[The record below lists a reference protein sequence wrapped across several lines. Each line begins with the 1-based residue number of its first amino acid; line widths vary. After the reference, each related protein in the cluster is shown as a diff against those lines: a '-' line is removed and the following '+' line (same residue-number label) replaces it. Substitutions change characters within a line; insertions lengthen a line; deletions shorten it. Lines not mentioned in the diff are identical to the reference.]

1 MGRGGRGGTRRAA
14 ALKEAGRGAFGMASE
29 LDVVTGAFSYTGS
42 YIAERLVEEGRM
54 VRTLTRRPRPE
65 QGSSHV
71 EVVPYHWESDA
82 LVRALEGAG
91 TLYNT
96 YWIRLARGQT
106 SFEKAVRNSRLLFES
121 AKRAGVQRV
130 VHVSVTKADQAP
142 YLSYFAGKAEVEV
155 SLKESGIS
163 YAVVRPTVVYGR
175 EDVLINNIAWL
186 LRRIPIFVVAGS
198 GDYRVRP
205 VHVDDVARICV
216 EAAGSTEDF
225 TIDAVGPETMTFEE
239 MVRHVRSAVGGRS
252 VIIHSP
258 RWVLLAIARFLGTV
272 LHDELMSAE
281 ELTGLM
287 HELVATDGPTTGE
300 VSFLEWIHK
309 HRKTLGRAYVSEMKR
324 NYRKTG

>member
-1 MGRGGRGGTRRAA
+1 
-14 ALKEAGRGAFGMASE
+14 MASE
-29 LDVVTGAFSYTGS
+29 FDVVTGAFSYTGS
-42 YIAERLVEEGRM
+42 YIAERLVQEGRV

-65 QGSSHV
+65 QGSSRI
-71 EVVPYHWESDA
+71 EVVPYRWESDA

-106 SFEKAVRNSRLLFES
+106 SFEEAVRNSRLLFDS
-121 AKRAGVQRV
+121 AKRAGVQRI
-130 VHVSVTKADQAP
+130 VHVSITKADQAP
-142 YLSYFAGKAEVEV
+142 NLSYFAGKAEVEA
-155 SLKESGIS
+155 SLKESGVS

-186 LRRIPIFVVAGS
+186 LRRIPIFVIAGS

-216 EAAGSTEDF
+216 EAARSTEDF

-239 MVRHVRSAVGGRS
+239 MVRRIRSAVGS
-252 VIIHSP
+252 KSIIVHSP
-258 RWVLLAIARFLGTV
+258 RWVLLMIARFLGIV
-272 LHDELMSAE
+272 LRDELMSAG
-281 ELTGLM
+281 ELRGLM
-287 HELVATDGPTTGE
+287 DELVATDGPATGE

-309 HRKTLGRAYVSEMKR
+309 NRETLGRAYVSEMKR
-324 NYRKTG
+324 NYRRTG